1 MCSWL
6 QSLLLNE
13 EPVCARPPSKIGEY
27 AELGDLTRASVKA
40 EELEFLDVC
49 KNRVEEN
56 RGKLKVLDI
65 NKVEKEMEVNKIDT
79 LSSIIENLK
88 GKFPGLIHMRIPV
101 CNSASHLETDL
112 DILCNNQHQHSHHC

>member
-1 MCSWL
+1 M
-6 QSLLLNE
+6 LL
-13 EPVCARPPSKIGEY
+13 S
-27 AELGDLTRASVKA
+27 SVKA